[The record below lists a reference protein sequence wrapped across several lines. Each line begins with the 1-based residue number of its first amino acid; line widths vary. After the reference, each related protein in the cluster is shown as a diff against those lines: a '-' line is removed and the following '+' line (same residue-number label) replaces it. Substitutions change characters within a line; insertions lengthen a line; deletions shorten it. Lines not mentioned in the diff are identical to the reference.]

1 METGINLF
9 CYAKEGEIE
18 LSEQI
23 ELMKNYGFRHTFI
36 MADSPELTDE
46 NAERISASGLIIDTL
61 HAPFYKINDIWEKGE
76 EGEIVLNRLKTSVMR
91 CHRYGVPVLVVHLSS
106 GIPAPLITDV
116 GNERFLKLMEY
127 ANKFDVKIAYE
138 NQRCLANIALVIE
151 RFGEAGFCWDV
162 GHEGCFTP
170 GKRYMPFFGERL
182 ETVHLHDNNLVY
194 NKDLH
199 LLPYDGRLDYGYIA
213 KTLADADY
221 SGTLMIEAFRRNSEL
236 YSDMQPEE
244 YYERAAKNIN
254 RLKTQIEELKNLSN
268 HV

>member
-36 MADSPELTDE
+36 MADSPELMDE
-46 NAERISASGLIIDTL
+46 NAEKISSSGLVIDTL
-61 HAPFYKINDIWEKGE
+61 HAPFYKINDIWEKGDA
-76 EGEIVLNRLKTSVMR
+76 GEIVLSRLKSSVAQ

-106 GIPAPLITDV
+106 GLPAPLISDA
-116 GNERFLKLMEY
+116 GNERFSRLMEY
-127 ANKFDVKIAYE
+127 AEKLGVKIAYE
-138 NQRCLANIALVIE
+138 NQRCLANIALAFE
-151 RFGEAGFCWDV
+151 RFSEARFCWDV

-170 GKRYMPFFGERL
+170 GKRYMPLFGERL

-194 NKDLH
+194 NQDLH

-213 KTLADADY
+213 QTLANADY
-221 SGTLMIEAFRRNSEL
+221 NGTLMIEAFRGHSEL
-236 YSDMQPEE
+236 YSNMKPEE

-254 RLKTQIEELKNLSN
+254 RLKDEIEKLKS
-268 HV
+268 